1 MTRIFYVITHK
12 NEEGKTVYYD
22 YYNQVWL
29 VTVDMDC
36 LFSEKDIAESI
47 AELHWKKDYYK
58 ITAFELKE
66 IENGK
71 YSE

>member
-1 MTRIFYVITHK
+1 MTKIFYAITRK

-29 VTVDMDC
+29 VIIDMDC
-36 LFSEKDIAESI
+36 LFSEKDIAESV
-47 AELHWKKDYYK
+47 AESLWKKDYYK

-66 IENGK
+66 TKE
-71 YSE
+71 